1 MLQVTGSLSIFSLIL
16 SYLKIERNNDLL
28 NEKVS
33 MYKHFI
39 QF

>member
-33 MYKHFI
+33 MYKDFI